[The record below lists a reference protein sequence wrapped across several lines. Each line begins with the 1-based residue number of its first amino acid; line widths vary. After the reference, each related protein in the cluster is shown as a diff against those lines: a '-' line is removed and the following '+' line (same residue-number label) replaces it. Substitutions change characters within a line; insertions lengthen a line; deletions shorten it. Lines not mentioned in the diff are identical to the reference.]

1 VARKKPRNHTTQAVK
16 PEKSPRRGLLWGGI
30 AVAALAVVGA
40 LLYFSY
46 RSPNPGPLPGG
57 EGRRGV

>member
-1 VARKKPRNHTTQAVK
+1 MARKKPRNHTTQAVK

-46 RSPNPGPLPGG
+46 RS
-57 EGRRGV
+57 RGV